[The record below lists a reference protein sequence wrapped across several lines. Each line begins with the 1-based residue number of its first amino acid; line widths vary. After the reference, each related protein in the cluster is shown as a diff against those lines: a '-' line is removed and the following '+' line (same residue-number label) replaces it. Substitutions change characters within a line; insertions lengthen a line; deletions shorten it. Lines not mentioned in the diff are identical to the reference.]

1 MKPEEW
7 QERISKASKSMNTEI
22 EKEFLKIGG
31 KIISESML
39 EHLSGPKMPRGVGS
53 EENATL
59 QPHSGDLRRF
69 MKRKEIKQ
77 GNTIVGVKVSS
88 GVDYAAVHEF
98 GYPRKNI
105 PKRSYLWPVVKKY
118 RPVMKEYL
126 EHVLKELLGG

>member
-59 QPHSGDLRRF
+59 QPHTGYLRRALN
-69 MKRKEIKQ
+69 RKTINQ
-77 GNTIVGVKVSS
+77 GNVSVGVKVSNKAE
-88 GVDYAAVHEF
+88 YAAVHEF
-98 GYPRKNI
+98 GGRKT
-105 PKRSYLWPVVKKY
+105 PKRSYLWPVVKRY